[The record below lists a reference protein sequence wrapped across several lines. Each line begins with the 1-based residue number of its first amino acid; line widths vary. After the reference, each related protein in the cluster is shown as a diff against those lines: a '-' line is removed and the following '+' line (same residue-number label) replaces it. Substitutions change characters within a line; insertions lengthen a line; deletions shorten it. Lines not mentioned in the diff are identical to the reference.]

1 METKAMKQA
10 SPDPEGRES
19 AGVRGWL
26 QRVLHPDSAADE
38 ASGATAQ
45 VRGGEPAVSEP
56 GLILRLILVVLV
68 LVGAG
73 LYAYRYELLSGEVA
87 AFVAL
92 AGIYPLT
99 YLAYLGFAAEAHRK
113 RLEDDFR
120 LLGLAREEELE
131 DTVASLYRTV
141 YSPVQ
146 FIVYIGLAILI
157 SLVVFWGY
165 LRCGGRAEACL
176 PGVDQ
181 QTARLAFYAYLG
193 AYVFSVQELVRRYNT
208 FDLQPQVYSSA
219 VVRMLIAVAIVF
231 VAASIILAEA
241 SKSVDPNAQAIWPA
255 AVAFAIGIF
264 PTQGLYWLAQLG
276 NRLIPPA
283 QPERSQLPLGN
294 LLGISPWHEAR
305 LAQMGIDDAQN
316 LATVDIRRLLLTT
329 QFDTQEIASWVDQ
342 AILYVKVGD
351 KLPRF
356 REARIASYHELMAL
370 LAQLSLDT
378 PARLPP
384 EEEKART
391 EGRERLAVALALTH
405 ADELDR
411 LADDSN
417 YPNYSHIAEYYERS
431 SQVAHERA
439 TVGMGAVLGPI
450 VKDLAMDVSTTVE
463 DKQGLERH
471 AADIERLLARH
482 RRDARLWNTLG
493 VAYYRLGRCRDAQ
506 GAFDRAIALDQDLV
520 EPYHHRSLVHMA
532 EGRYDEA
539 IRDCTLAIRI
549 NRAHAKAFNNRGL
562 AYMKQ
567 GHFGLAIEDLDEA
580 LRLNGRLPSAYLNRG
595 VTYNALGRFT
605 DASKDFERAYL
616 LDDRA
621 PEIWLPWGL
630 ALMGVEDYREALE
643 KLSKAVIYDQ
653 EPASA
658 RARRGYV
665 YYVLGQY
672 TEARLDL
679 EAALKASS
687 ELSIARNNLGLV
699 EARLGN
705 HDAAIEHYK
714 KVLEADPGQ
723 YVTRY
728 NLALAFRR
736 AGRGAEACAELRQ
749 VVADAPPESI
759 EAREAQDLLALDCAE
774 EPT

>member
-1 METKAMKQA
+1 MRQA
-10 SPDPEGRES
+10 R
-19 AGVRGWL
+19 
-26 QRVLHPDSAADE
+26 
-38 ASGATAQ
+38 
-45 VRGGEPAVSEP
+45 SEP
-56 GLILRLILVVLV
+56 KRSDSGGKRRWSRWIRGPGSDAGDAPGGASRAGEGQPSISEAGLILRLLFIVLV

-73 LYAYRYELLSGEVA
+73 LYAYEYSLLPGDVA

-99 YLAYLGFAAEAHRK
+99 YLAYLGFAAKAHRR

-131 DTVASLYRTV
+131 ETVASLYQTV

-146 FIVYIGLAILI
+146 FVVYIALAVLI

-165 LRCGGRAEACL
+165 LRCGGGACL
-176 PGVDQ
+176 PGVDR
-181 QTARLAFYAYLG
+181 QTANLVFYAYLG

-219 VVRMLIAVAIVF
+219 VVRMLIVVAIVF
-231 VAASIILAEA
+231 VAASIILAESGKPA
-241 SKSVDPNAQAIWPA
+241 DTNAQAIWPA

-276 NRLIPPA
+276 NRLIAPA
-283 QPERSQLPLGN
+283 PPERSQLPLGN

-342 AILYVKVGD
+342 AMLYVKVGD

-356 REARIASYHELMAL
+356 REARIASYHELMTL

-378 PARLPP
+378 PVTLAP
-384 EEEKART
+384 EVQTVRK
-391 EGRERLAVALALTH
+391 EGRERLAVALAL
-405 ADELDR
+405 AQVDELDR

-417 YPNYSHIAEYYERS
+417 FPNYSHIAEYYARS

-439 TVGMGAVLGPI
+439 SVGMGAVLGPI
-450 VKDLAMDVSTTVE
+450 VKELAIDRPAGAE
-463 DKQGLERH
+463 DKEDLERH
-471 AADIERLLARH
+471 VASIERLLERH
-482 RRDARLWNTLG
+482 RQDARLWNTLG
-493 VAYYRLGRCRDAQ
+493 IAHYRLGHNADALS
-506 GAFDRAIALDQDLV
+506 AFDRAIELDAALV
-520 EPYHHRSLVHMA
+520 EPYHHRSLVHIDQ
-532 EGRYDEA
+532 GRFDEA

-562 AYMKQ
+562 AYMKL
-567 GHFGLAIEDLDEA
+567 GHLRLALEDLDEA

-595 VTYNALGRFT
+595 VTYNALWRFA
-605 DASKDFERAYL
+605 DALKDFERACL

-621 PEIWLPWGL
+621 PELWLPWGL
-630 ALMGVEDYREALE
+630 ALMGVKDYPEALQ
-643 KLSKAVIYDQ
+643 KLSNAVIYDQ
-653 EPASA
+653 ESASA

-665 YYVLGQY
+665 YYLLERY
-672 TEARLDL
+672 AEARLDL
-679 EAALKASS
+679 EAALT
-687 ELSIARNNLGLV
+687 
-699 EARLGN
+699 
-705 HDAAIEHYK
+705 
-714 KVLEADPGQ
+714 ADPRLFG
-723 YVTRY
+723 
-728 NLALAFRR
+728 R
-736 AGRGAEACAELRQ
+736 AQQSGAAGGPAWQ
-749 VVADAPPESI
+749 P
-759 EAREAQDLLALDCAE
+759 
-774 EPT
+774 

>member
-1 METKAMKQA
+1 MKQA

-26 QRVLHPDSAADE
+26 KRVLHPDSAADE

-56 GLILRLILVVLV
+56 GLILRLILVVLI

-146 FIVYIGLAILI
+146 FVVYIALAILI

-165 LRCGGRAEACL
+165 LRCGGKAGACL

-181 QTARLAFYAYLG
+181 QTANLVFYAYLG

-231 VAASIILAEA
+231 VAASIILAEP
-241 SKSVDPNAQAIWPA
+241 SKAADPNAQAIWPA

-276 NRLIPPA
+276 NRLVAPA

-356 REARIASYHELMAL
+356 REARIASYHELMTL
-370 LAQLSLDT
+370 LGQLSVDT
-378 PARLPP
+378 PISLPT
-384 EEEKART
+384 EVQTVRK
-391 EGRERLAVALALTH
+391 EGRERLAVALGLAQ

-417 YPNYSHIAEYYERS
+417 YPNYSHIAEYYARS

-439 TVGMGAVLGPI
+439 SVGMGAVLGPI
-450 VKDLAMDVSTTVE
+450 VKDLAMDMPAGADDKE
-463 DKQGLERH
+463 DLERH
-471 AADIERLLARH
+471 VADIERLLDRH
-482 RRDARLWNTLG
+482 RQDARLWNTLG
-493 VAYYRLGRCRDAQ
+493 VAYYRLGRGPDALS
-506 GAFDRAIALDQDLV
+506 AFDRAIELDEALV
-520 EPYHHRSLVHMA
+520 EPYHHRSLVHIA

-539 IRDCTLAIRI
+539 IRDCTLAVRI

-567 GHFGLAIEDLDEA
+567 GHFGLALEDLDEA

-595 VTYNALGRFT
+595 VTYNALGRFA
-605 DASKDFERAYL
+605 DALKDFERACL
-616 LDDRA
+616 LEDRA

-630 ALMGVEDYREALE
+630 ALMGVEDYPGALQT
-643 KLSKAVIYDQ
+643 LSKAVIYDQ
-653 EPASA
+653 ESASA

-665 YYVLGQY
+665 YFVLGRDA
-672 TEARLDL
+672 EARLDL
-679 EAALKASS
+679 EAALKADPK
-687 ELSIARNNLGLV
+687 LLVARSNLGLL

-705 HDAAIEHYK
+705 HDAAIEHYRQ
-714 KVLEADPGQ
+714 VIEADPGQ

-728 NLALAFRR
+728 NLALVYQR
-736 AGRGAEACAELRQ
+736 AGRGAEACAELRR
-749 VVADAPPESI
+749 VAANAPPASV
-759 EAREAQDLLALDCAE
+759 EAREAQGRLALARTE
-774 EPT
+774 EST